1 MRYRTL
7 DPDGDYVFTGN
18 SNFLIN
24 TAAVVA
30 QAVRTRL
37 NLFTNEWFL
46 DKRIG
51 LEKDLILGYGTQGTR
66 DQQIKER
73 IVGTPGV
80 LAIASY
86 SSSVDAERAF
96 TVAARIT
103 TIYGEIEISEVF

>member
-1 MRYRTL
+1 MRYRSMT
-7 DPDGDYVFTGN
+7 PDGDYVFAGDSLFLVN
-18 SNFLIN
+18 SP
-24 TAAVVA
+24 AGVA

-51 LEKDLILGYGTQGTR
+51 LDKDQILGYGTQGTR
-66 DQQIKER
+66 DQQVKER

-80 LAIASY
+80 LAIVSY

-96 TVAARIT
+96 TVAARLS
-103 TIYGEIEISEVF
+103 TIYGEIAINEVF